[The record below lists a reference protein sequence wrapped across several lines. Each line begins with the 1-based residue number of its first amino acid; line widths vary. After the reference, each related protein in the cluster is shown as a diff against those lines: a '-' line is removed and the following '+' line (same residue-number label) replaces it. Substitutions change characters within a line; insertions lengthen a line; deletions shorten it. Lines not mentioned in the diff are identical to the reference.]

1 MNALPH
7 ALIIDSSPGCDAAG
21 ALLWAATA
29 PEVELVAAVGTW
41 GNVDVDQATRNVL
54 KVLEAAGCEAPV
66 FRGAAGPSGPAP
78 TGLSA
83 QLVYGQDGLGDIGL
97 PDPAGAPQPEP
108 AAEALVRLTR
118 ERPGEITLVA
128 CAPFTTVAEA
138 VVLDPTLPGRLA
150 GASFMAGMADGN
162 LSAAS
167 EANVGHDPEAAA
179 QAFDA
184 LGAPGALASGARARM
199 VPLDVTRVAGLT
211 TVERDA
217 LQASSV
223 PGTDTI
229 HAVWS
234 KVWDTGTLET
244 GGACWPCPDIV
255 TTYTAAHPELVEW
268 QRLPVAVDT
277 GRSVAWGAVIADRR
291 ALLLEKAGYDAD
303 TQAMW
308 EDALG
313 FFPARM
319 DVGVGADVD
328 AFRAGI
334 RRWLAGESIPAS
346 GGTMG

>member
-1 MNALPH
+1 VNGASQ

-21 ALLWAATA
+21 ALVWAATA

-41 GNVDVDQATRNVL
+41 GNVDADQAGRNVC
-54 KVLEAAGCEAPV
+54 KVLAAAGSDAPV
-66 FRGAAGPSGPAP
+66 FRGADGPLGPAP

-97 PDPAGAPQPEP
+97 PDAGRAPE
-108 AAEALVRLTR
+108 AESGAEAIVRLTR

-128 CAPFTTVAEA
+128 CAPFSTVAQA
-138 VVLDPTLPGRLA
+138 LALDPELPGRLA

-162 LSAAS
+162 MTAAA

-179 QAFDA
+179 AVFDA
-184 LGAPGALASGARARM
+184 LGAPGALASGQPARM

-211 TVERDA
+211 VAERDA
-217 LQASSV
+217 LAASAV
-223 PGTDTI
+223 PGTDTL
-229 HAVWS
+229 HAIWS
-234 KVWDTGTLET
+234 QVWDTGTLET
-244 GGACWPCPDIV
+244 GGLCWPCPDIV
-255 TTYTAAHPELVEW
+255 TTYTAVHPEVVTW

-277 GRSVAWGAVIADRR
+277 GRSVAWGAVIADHR

-303 TQAMW
+303 TQAVW

-319 DVGVGADVD
+319 HVGVEADIGG
-328 AFRAGI
+328 FRAGF
-334 RRWLAGESIPAS
+334 RRWLAGDLAPHR
-346 GGTMG
+346 GGTME